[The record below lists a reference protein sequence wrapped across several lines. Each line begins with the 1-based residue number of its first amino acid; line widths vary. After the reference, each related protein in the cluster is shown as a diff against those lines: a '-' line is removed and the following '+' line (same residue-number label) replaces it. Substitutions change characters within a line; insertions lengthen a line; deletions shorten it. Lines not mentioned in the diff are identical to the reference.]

1 MSQPP
6 PPPAPSRGGLTRA
19 EWTGIAMVV
28 AAAVALG
35 LFPSGARIAYEGGGT
50 PETVSVLRHVMTF
63 VFVGLLLGAGR
74 RGAANGRQALALALA
89 PPRRAW
95 PGTLLLG
102 LVLAV
107 FAWAYFTAIRYVPVS
122 LAVLL
127 LYTYPAQVV
136 LMTAVFGM
144 ERLTRARGLAL
155 GLAFAGVALAVGA
168 SPAAADWRG
177 VGFGLLAGFGLALM
191 TVLGSHM
198 MARGQDG
205 RALIFHMAVVAAV
218 LTAIAVAA
226 GPGFGWPQ
234 GATAWGG
241 LLFAGAAA
249 GLGLMLYFLALP
261 LIGPVRAS
269 LWANL
274 EPVFGTLGAIL
285 ILGERPGPERFAG
298 IALVLCAIGL
308 LLAAERRRAR

>member
-1 MSQPP
+1 
-6 PPPAPSRGGLTRA
+6 
-19 EWTGIAMVV
+19 MVV

-74 RGAANGRQALALALA
+74 RGAANGRQALALA

-177 VGFGLLAGFGLALM
+177 VGFGLLAGFGLASM
-191 TVLGSHM
+191 TVLHEG
-198 MARGQDG
+198 RG
-205 RALIFHMAVVAAV
+205 
-218 LTAIAVAA
+218 
-226 GPGFGWPQ
+226 
-234 GATAWGG
+234 
-241 LLFAGAAA
+241 
-249 GLGLMLYFLALP
+249 
-261 LIGPVRAS
+261 
-269 LWANL
+269 
-274 EPVFGTLGAIL
+274 
-285 ILGERPGPERFAG
+285 
-298 IALVLCAIGL
+298 
-308 LLAAERRRAR
+308 